1 MSIHTHA
8 LEHTHEHCI
17 VSNFS
22 PGADGYKVMMR
33 CQQQLFCENYSGKKT
48 VIAGLKQESS
58 AMASGLHLFYPYFFT
73 FTKNKTV
80 ITGLKEDSSAMAS
93 GLQPGDVLTMV
104 DGFDVLQHP
113 AAQVSPL
120 PYLPLFTNERLENKN
135 KNKQAK

>member
-1 MSIHTHA
+1 
-8 LEHTHEHCI
+8 
-17 VSNFS
+17 
-22 PGADGYKVMMR
+22 
-33 CQQQLFCENYSGKKT
+33 
-48 VIAGLKQESS
+48 
-58 AMASGLHLFYPYFFT
+58 MASGLHLFYPYFFT

-120 PYLPLFTNERLENKN
+120 PYLPLFTNDDTRTRTRTSKQSDGVYRTHNKN
-135 KNKQAK
+135 KKKQAK